1 MVNRVYPINI
11 GPKHYSKEFQLD
23 ADYAKS
29 WRSVL
34 EKAYGT
40 TNAQCCCP
48 GRGDRKLAIKRRE
61 GTDSYHLARFPA
73 PVLNTPTNAAFM
85 PQRLKR
91 LACKR
96 MTWGWSKKGTMGFCG
111 CVWLAG

>member
-34 EKAYGT
+34 DKAYGST
-40 TNAQCCCP
+40 HAQCCCP
-48 GRGDRKLAIKRRE
+48 GRGERKLAIKRRE
-61 GTDSYHLARFPA
+61 GTDSYHLARFPVSEL
-73 PVLNTPTNAAFM
+73 PIR
-85 PQRLKR
+85 Q
-91 LACKR
+91 
-96 MTWGWSKKGTMGFCG
+96 
-111 CVWLAG
+111 